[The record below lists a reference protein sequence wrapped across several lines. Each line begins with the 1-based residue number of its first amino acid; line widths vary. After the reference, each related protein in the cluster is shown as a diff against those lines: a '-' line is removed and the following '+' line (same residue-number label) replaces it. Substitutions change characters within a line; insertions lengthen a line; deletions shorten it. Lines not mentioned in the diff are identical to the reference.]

1 MSEHSNLPTL
11 DEMHDTLMFVWQTF
25 FDQLEEL
32 WRSTPGTDLKT
43 SWDGEPVRMR
53 YRALQDTGAGGLEFI
68 ELQIGDGNSEFVARG
83 IFTTPSSNAQDNQP
97 IASVEWSSTGDY
109 EAFIAWMVPWV
120 SRVINEGHGWIEVP

>member
-1 MSEHSNLPTL
+1 MSDPSDLPTL
-11 DEMHDTLMFVWQTF
+11 DDMHDTLMFVWRTF

-43 SWDGEPVRMR
+43 SWGGEPVRMR
-53 YRALQDTGAGGLEFI
+53 YRALPDTGAGGLEFI

-83 IFTTPSSNAQDNQP
+83 IFTTPSSNEQANEP